1 MGKVDSD
8 HSRRSELGRFL
19 RTKRE
24 ALPPDQ
30 ANTGL
35 RRRRTP
41 GLLREEV
48 AELAGTSLTW
58 YTWMEQAR
66 PTRPSLRVLDGLAK
80 ALRLEP
86 VERQHL
92 MRLAR
97 PDLEVGHGSGVTTE
111 LPRPLEAFIEGLAP
125 HPAYALNGRW
135 DVIAWNRPAELVF
148 GDFAACAPS
157 QRNVLHRLLF
167 DPQWRALFADWDVV
181 VARTVAQFRA
191 AMARHANEPWLHDFT
206 AMLCA
211 ESPLFQALWSRRQVA
226 PSPSLL
232 KTLRHPRLGA
242 LNLHY
247 ATFWPASAPDDV
259 RLTIYT
265 PADAAT
271 QAIVR
276 RMQ

>member
-1 MGKVDSD
+1 MSKVDND
-8 HSRRSELGRFL
+8 HSRRRELGRFL

-24 ALPPDQ
+24 ALQPDH
-30 ANTGL
+30 ANPGP

-66 PTRPSLRVLDGLAK
+66 PTKPSLRVLDGLAK
-80 ALRLEP
+80 ALKLEP

-92 MRLAR
+92 VRLAR

-111 LPRPLEAFIEGLAP
+111 LPRPLAAFIDGLAP

-135 DVIAWNRPAELVF
+135 DVIAWNQPAVAVF
-148 GDFAACAPS
+148 GDFAALPPA

-167 DPQWRALFADWDVV
+167 DPQWRALFTGWDDV
-181 VARTVAQFRA
+181 VARAVAQFRA
-191 AMARHANEPWLHDFT
+191 AIARHANEPWLHDFT
-206 AMLCA
+206 ATLCA
-211 ESPLFQALWSRRQVA
+211 ESAQFQALWAQPHVA
-226 PSPSLL
+226 QSPSLL

-259 RLTIYT
+259 RLTVYT
-265 PADAAT
+265 PADSAT
-271 QAIVR
+271 QAVVR